1 MRLLET
7 NYVEVK
13 RMGKAQNIRGIM
25 TREEDETFMLKA
37 SVQPETNMRYVR
49 ETFGG
54 HVESAI
60 KLYMKTNLLLRKDQ
74 ILWDGVYYEVSE
86 IRPYKVGHLDH
97 YKAIAILVKN
107 DT

>member
-13 RMGKAQNIRGIM
+13 RMGKSQNVRGLLV
-25 TREEDETFMLKA
+25 REDDETFMLKA
-37 SVQPETNMRYVR
+37 SVQPETNLRYVR
-49 ETFGG
+49 EVFGG
-54 HVESAI
+54 HVEAAI
-60 KLYMKTNLLLRKDQ
+60 KIFSTTNLLLRKDQ
-74 ILWDGVYYEVSE
+74 ILWDGVQYEVGE
-86 IRPYKVGHLDH
+86 IRPYKVGHLNH